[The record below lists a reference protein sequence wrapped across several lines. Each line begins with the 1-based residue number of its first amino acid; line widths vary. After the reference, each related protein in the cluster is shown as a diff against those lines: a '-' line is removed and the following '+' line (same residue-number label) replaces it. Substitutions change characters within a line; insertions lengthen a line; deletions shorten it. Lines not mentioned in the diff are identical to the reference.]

1 VRVVAG
7 RGVPIPDAATLG
19 LVTVPAVRWI
29 DERDD
34 LAVAPGA
41 AVDFGRMIEPYLAPL
56 HAHCYRMLASRH
68 DADDALQDALLR
80 AWRGFGG
87 FDLGRPLRP
96 WLYKITTN
104 ACLDTIAKRPSGE
117 SSSPP
122 GPTPAGA
129 APTWLEPYPDHA
141 DTLGDGHPS
150 TEARYEQR
158 ETVELAFVVALQHI
172 PHRQR
177 AVLILRDVLGF
188 SARETA
194 AAFDTTTASVN
205 STLQR
210 ARQTVERQLPGPTQ
224 LTILRSLGEERL
236 REIAQRFMD
245 AFESGDVTTIMALLT
260 EDVAFSMPADGT
272 LSHGQDAVSRSWLM
286 PEGPPNSLRYV
297 QTQANGQ
304 LAFGVYRIDQASGSY
319 LPLALDVVSLRGTLV
334 AAVAAF
340 CEPDSFAHFGLPT
353 VVLP

>member
-1 VRVVAG
+1 
-7 RGVPIPDAATLG
+7 
-19 LVTVPAVRWI
+19 VTAPAVRWI
-29 DERDD
+29 DESDD
-34 LAVAPGA
+34 LAVASGVA
-41 AVDFGRMIEPYLAPL
+41 DDFGRMIEPYLAAL
-56 HAHCYRMLASRH
+56 HAHCYRMLASQH

-104 ACLDTIAKRPSGE
+104 ACLDTIAKRARGE
-117 SSSPP
+117 MSSPP
-122 GPTPAGA
+122 GPAAAGA
-129 APTWLEPYPDHA
+129 APTWLEPYPDQA
-141 DTLGDGHPS
+141 DALGDGYPS

-172 PHRQR
+172 PQRQR
-177 AVLILRDVLGF
+177 SVLILRDVLGF

-194 AAFDTTTASVN
+194 EALDTTVASVN
-205 STLQR
+205 SALQR
-210 ARQTVERQLPGPTQ
+210 ARQTVARQLPGPTQ

-245 AFESGDVTTIMALLT
+245 AFESGDITTIMSLLT
-260 EDVAFSMPADGT
+260 EDVAFSMPAEGT
-272 LSHGQDAVSRSWLM
+272 RCHGQDAVSRSWLM
-286 PEGPPNSLRYV
+286 PDGPPNSLRYI

-304 LAFGVYRIDQASGSY
+304 LAFGVYRLDPESGSY
-319 LPLALDVVSLRGTLV
+319 LPLALDVVSLRGTVV

-340 CEPDSFAHFGLPT
+340 RQPASFARFGLPT
-353 VVLP
+353 AVRPRANLTA

>member
-1 VRVVAG
+1 
-7 RGVPIPDAATLG
+7 
-19 LVTVPAVRWI
+19 
-29 DERDD
+29 
-34 LAVAPGA
+34 
-41 AVDFGRMIEPYLAPL
+41 MIEPHLAAL

-104 ACLDTIAKRPSGE
+104 ACLDTIAKRPRSE

-141 DTLGDGHPS
+141 DTLGDEYPS

-177 AVLILRDVLGF
+177 SVLILRDVLGF
-188 SARETA
+188 SAKETA
-194 AAFDTTTASVN
+194 EALDTTPASVN
-205 STLQR
+205 SALQR
-210 ARQTVERQLPGPTQ
+210 ARRTVERELPGPTQ

-245 AFESGDVTTIMALLT
+245 AFESGDVTTIMSLLT
-260 EDVAFSMPADGT
+260 EDVAFSMPAEGIRCNG
-272 LSHGQDAVSRSWLM
+272 HGSVSRSWLM
-286 PEGPPNSLRYV
+286 PEGPPSSLRYI
-297 QTQANGQ
+297 QTRANGQ
-304 LAFGVYRIDQASGSY
+304 LAFGVYRLNPESGSY

-340 CEPDSFAHFGLPT
+340 CQPDSFEHFGLPNRC
-353 VVLP
+353 PSEN